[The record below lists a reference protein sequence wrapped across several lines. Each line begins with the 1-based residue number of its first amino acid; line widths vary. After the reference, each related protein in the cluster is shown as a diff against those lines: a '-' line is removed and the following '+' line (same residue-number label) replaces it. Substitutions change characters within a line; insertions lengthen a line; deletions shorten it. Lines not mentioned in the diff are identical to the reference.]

1 MPLICRTH
9 SLKYSRKTTS
19 SIVIICTL
27 PRFYLLAEEC
37 IDGKGICK
45 SKLAYGQGYEKLT
58 ADRIEYKISSPN
70 KLAKIPTDF
79 AGSGSIHVEIPN
91 DASMSYKII
100 EISFSSPIGKCKT
113 CLKKGQ
119 LLNTGPLLRFF
130 FLAFT

>member
-1 MPLICRTH
+1 MPQICRT
-9 SLKYSRKTTS
+9 SSSNYSRKTTNG
-19 SIVIICTL
+19 IAIICTL

-100 EISFSSPIGKCKT
+100 EISLSSPIGKCKT
-113 CLKKGQ
+113 FYRIIT
-119 LLNTGPLLRFF
+119 LL
-130 FLAFT
+130 FTSGYKTF

>member
-1 MPLICRTH
+1 MLNVSSNSFVGKSMKNAC
-9 SLKYSRKTTS
+9 LKYVGPVNQIIAEKKTNG
-19 SIVIICTL
+19 IVIICTL

-100 EISFSSPIGKCKT
+100 EISFSSPIGKCNT
-113 CLKKGQ
+113 CL
-119 LLNTGPLLRFF
+119 
-130 FLAFT
+130 

>member
-1 MPLICRTH
+1 MPLIGRTN
-9 SLKYSRKTTS
+9 SSTYSRKTTS

-100 EISFSSPIGKCKT
+100 EISFSSAIGKCKT
-113 CLKKGQ
+113 CL
-119 LLNTGPLLRFF
+119 
-130 FLAFT
+130 